1 MASRKI
7 QKPGGKQPDEFELK
21 VAEEIYKLETASSD
35 LKADLEKLYI
45 MGAKEVSVA
54 GAKKA
59 VIIMV
64 PYVLMNQFRK
74 VHSKLIREL
83 EKKLAGKHVVI
94 IAHRTIY
101 GDSYNR
107 DIKTK
112 GVRPRNRTLT
122 SVQEAMLED
131 IVYPVE
137 IVGKRTRFSTDGKK
151 HLKVYLQPRDQMNAE
166 TKLD

>member
-1 MASRKI
+1 
-7 QKPGGKQPDEFELK
+7 
-21 VAEEIYKLETASSD
+21 
-35 LKADLEKLYI
+35 
-45 MGAKEVSVA
+45 
-54 GAKKA
+54 
-59 VIIMV
+59 
-64 PYVLMNQFRK
+64 MNQFRK
-74 VHSKLIREL
+74 VHAKLIREL

-101 GDSYNR
+101 GDSYGR
-107 DIKTK
+107 DVKTQ

-122 SVQEAMLED
+122 AVQEAMLED

-166 TKLD
+166 TKLDTFAAVYKKLTCKEVEFEFPFEA